1 MARRILA
8 LLLIVL
14 PLAIAC
20 RTVTY
25 NQEQHT
31 EYWYTTSG
39 TGAALDAGP
48 HRMGTTSTIVGPV
61 LPVNIEDDAGDIL
74 GASVSHPIVT
84 TGGGGYVTID
94 GGTVTVSPNPLPVT
108 FDAGNAA
115 TSIVGTVPISQ
126 AALTLL
132 NTTGAV
138 PKTGLVLCDAG
149 ASCTLCSLRTANESN
164 IAVNCGLFPV
174 AAIPTS
180 WTATAPT
187 EVFPI
192 GAGGNGLPPEGYTSP
207 PSWGPGCIVSA
218 TGWTVAC
225 STSGPGDGGAGQ
237 AAWNAAAANYDFAA
251 WGCVNVGCNP

>member
-1 MARRILA
+1 MTRRILA

-25 NQEQHT
+25 NQAQHT

-115 TSIVGTVPISQ
+115 TSIVGTVPISY
-126 AALTLL
+126 AALTQL

-149 ASCTLCSLRTANESN
+149 ASCTICQLITGNESN
-164 IAVNCGLFPV
+164 IGANCGLFPV
-174 AAIPTS
+174 QAIPTS
-180 WTATAPT
+180 WTSTAPT
-187 EVFPI
+187 LVFPI
-192 GAGGNGLPPEGYTSP
+192 APGGNGAPPQAYSEID
-207 PSWGPGCIVSA
+207 WGNGCIRSA

-225 STSGPGDGGAGQ
+225 STAGPGDGGAGQ
-237 AAWNAAAANYDFAA
+237 VAWSAVAANYDFSG
-251 WGCVNVGCNP
+251 WGCTGTGCVP